1 VRKEADSSRM
11 AEGAPQLRVPAGPLA
26 SLLRP
31 SDAFKAQPEISA
43 GQKRKRDATP
53 PAVKSP
59 PKVLLAQP

>member
-1 VRKEADSSRM
+1 M

>member
-1 VRKEADSSRM
+1 M

-31 SDAFKAQPEISA
+31 SDAFKAQPPEEA
-43 GQKRKRDATP
+43 RHKRKRDDTP
-53 PAVKSP
+53 PPVKSP

>member
-1 VRKEADSSRM
+1 M

-31 SDAFKAQPEISA
+31 SDAFKAQHEEA
-43 GQKRKRDATP
+43 GQKRKRDDTP
-53 PAVKSP
+53 QAVKSP